1 MLGMQYCTI
10 PNGLSSPSVQVRIRE
25 SALVHHSA
33 DRMFDLIEAAEDYPL
48 FLPWCADAKILSRD
62 QSLVVA
68 TITVSYHGV
77 RFNFTTRNAKRR
89 PEWMAV
95 LLDSGPFRRFAGEW
109 QLTPLTASAC
119 KIQFTLDYEFKV
131 AFLNLLARSVFD
143 GIANT
148 LVDAFV
154 MRAQR
159 LFGVNPPVDAATAG
173 ARSAASSGSPQA
185 NALDEGTGHRRNN

>member
-1 MLGMQYCTI
+1 
-10 PNGLSSPSVQVRIRE
+10 
-25 SALVHHSA
+25 
-33 DRMFDLIEAAEDYPL
+33 MFDLIEAAENYPL

-68 TITVSYHGV
+68 NITVSYHGV

-89 PEWMAV
+89 PQWMAV

-119 KIQFTLDYEFKV
+119 KVQFTLDYEFKA
-131 AFLNLLARSVFD
+131 AFLNMLTRSVFD

-159 LFGVNPPVDAATAG
+159 LFGANPPVDAATAG
-173 ARSAASSGSPQA
+173 THSETSPGSPQA
-185 NALDEGTGHRRNN
+185 NTPDQGTRHKRNN